1 MAAVVATAARPC
13 RRPVV
18 ATGVAHL
25 PQRMA
30 RVWEDTAAE
39 DTAAA
44 MAAEDTAA
52 EAVGDA
58 T

>member
-1 MAAVVATAARPC
+1 
-13 RRPVV
+13 
-18 ATGVAHL
+18 
-25 PQRMA
+25 MA